1 VPAPAPIP
9 PPRPAVAP
17 VAPIAPLESLGEDD
31 DDARMRYYR
40 EIFEEFL
47 QVKIACGEP
56 TDGFTFDK
64 FSKKLQKNTQDIL
77 EKHADVR
84 EVQFTVY
91 VKDGK
96 AALKAKIVRGS
107 TSS

>member
-1 VPAPAPIP
+1 
-9 PPRPAVAP
+9 
-17 VAPIAPLESLGEDD
+17 DD
-31 DDARMRYYR
+31 DRTRYHR
-40 EIFEEFL
+40 EVFEEFL

-64 FSKKLQKNTQDIL
+64 FARKLQKNTQDIL
-77 EKHADVR
+77 DKHADVR

-96 AALKAKIVRGS
+96 AALKAKIVRGA
-107 TSS
+107 SS